1 MTIGRISGPSL
12 KSDLDR
18 QGVDLDF
25 TTDSKSLLSLNFS
38 QFRAA
43 INTSAFATTETFTV
57 EGSSKLANVKISDTT
72 ISSNTSLTLT
82 ANNGLG
88 DINVGPINHI
98 KISGGAPNHVMV
110 TDGSGNLAWQDM
122 GSLSQLVDLTGMQI
136 GLGTPSDTSLVVDA
150 AYKQWSSGT
159 KVTDAEDILN
169 RVLLNV
175 YNGTF
180 VSSVDFTANTTTGS
194 NPLAV
199 TFTSTVVGNP
209 NRFEWN
215 FGDGNSLVSTSGSV
229 SHTYNNTAGGSFDVY
244 VKALNTDGPNAGNSP
259 GCYAE
264 VSKPGYIQL
273 FTNAPNPS
281 FTLDRT
287 TLNEGDTVSLTNTSQ
302 YADSYLI
309 YWGDGQITSVSSN
322 MSVGGPSGTPAT
334 HQYFNVLTD
343 SRYNVYI
350 QATSSTA
357 APGGISIDSAVT
369 QVSVFNAH
377 TSTFTATPTSGNN
390 QHTLPPNGLTVT
402 FTNTTVHGPANTS
415 LFSGNHYIWD
425 FGDGTTQTVNI
436 GVSAAGDAAVPL
448 VHTYTLSN
456 PTIGQVFNVT
466 LTAVNGN
473 TASPFISPSTPIT
486 VNVAPTAAFT
496 GTALAVS
503 DRIGDTAQTGYLFT
517 DLNGVQRNVFHFTNQ
532 SINTDTYLWDFSN
545 GVTDTLQN
553 PADIGYAA
561 QGTYSVSLQATGP
574 TSLTSTDDTVTKSAY
589 IDIKLPP
596 APPDGLGAKTLSL
609 TSEGASPLLAA
620 NATVNTISPPPPS
633 SSSVIRVTTGPVATS
648 LLLDVYNANAG
659 SLSAYVNGV
668 VDGTVTLAGGN
679 DVGTYGALVVTADVD
694 AHTVNQA
701 LYPSNFYKVFSGQVA
716 RSNVSLPVGVNSY
729 DITHSTTG
737 STPELQFVKD
747 SVTQVPQLN
756 IASVTATVAALG
768 SAEWISGIPYFATGG
783 QISVAGL
790 SVTNWIGQTY
800 RSTSTPLTVQL
811 SALGSTAAT
820 FSYASIEGSV
830 PYLVG
835 GVPTAETGSLS
846 AYILG
851 NLIIPVTGTSQVPVT
866 ATANLLNVN
875 GVGTTLLPIT
885 LNVTAGSTPPGW
897 MNEWAI
903 PVRPT
908 LGSGYTDSGK
918 RVYIAGTGPTPAFNP
933 ALDYYTNS
941 PFTGSIAVSTSD
953 EAILR
958 HGTVTNDTTDYST
971 YLPPGPNLSG
981 RTGSQFFRF
990 AFHRT
995 VMANF
1000 TVKYSGKITS
1010 LTIAAPGT
1018 QIDSTSTNNGWLTAS
1033 VPYAGVGV
1041 PGGNTI
1047 AGGNGSDGC
1056 AKTAGDVLP
1065 AGILVTN
1072 HSSVLTL
1079 GSENASNAFANE
1091 ILVCVE
1097 LAPGDSLTSI
1107 SIE

>member
-57 EGSSKLANVKISDTT
+57 EGSKLANVKISDTT

-273 FTNAPNPS
+273 FTNAPIPS
-281 FTLDRT
+281 FTLDKT
-287 TLNEGDTVSLTNTSQ
+287 TLNESDTVSLTNTSQ

-309 YWGDGQITSVSSN
+309 YWGDGQVTTVASN
-322 MSVGGPSGTPAT
+322 TAVGGPSGTPAT

-436 GVSAAGDAAVPL
+436 GVSAPGDAAVPL

-561 QGTYSVSLQATGP
+561 QGTYSVSLQSTGP

-596 APPDGLGAKTLSL
+596 APPDGLGSKILSL
-609 TSEGASPLLAA
+609 ASEGVLPLLAA
-620 NATVNTISPPPPS
+620 NATVNTISPPPLS

-668 VDGTVTLAGGN
+668 VDGTVTLTGGN

-1041 PGGNTI
+1041 PGGNTT

-1056 AKTAGDVLP
+1056 AKTAGDILP

-1072 HSSVLTL
+1072 HLSALTL